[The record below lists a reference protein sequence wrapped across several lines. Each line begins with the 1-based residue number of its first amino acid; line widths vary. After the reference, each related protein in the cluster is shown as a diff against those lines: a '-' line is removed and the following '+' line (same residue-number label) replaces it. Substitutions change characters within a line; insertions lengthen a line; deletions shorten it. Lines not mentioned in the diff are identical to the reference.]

1 MSINIGIDIP
11 IFLLYC
17 IGFYY
22 NHYYGVPIMLSN
34 LILIAMEFFKNFIR
48 WFKNFIRWFKNFIRW
63 FKNFIRWFKNFIR
76 SYMDV
81 CKIQLCYD
89 YFTDELNNTNLIT
102 NTPITNEND
111 QPKPPPP
118 KYEDKYLDSI
128 RRLNKEWT
136 FTEEETAEIINITNE
151 LFDKYK
157 KNIQQENNEK
167 IHNINNLK
175 MEIIEDI
182 DDEDCCE
189 EWNNN
194 NGNNCVSEGTTLEI
208 RTIKRTET
216 ITRLQ
221 EECNKFEIDTQEG
234 FVDLNIQSNNE
245 ATQTIITKKLTKLE
259 NSYIMETTPVGNV
272 LMIYDVVNATFK
284 YYSDGN
290 IPYKYLEVV
299 GRKYVKVFNCRP
311 IFVDME
317 EEIMLFKEKEK
328 EKEKQKK
335 EKEEETNK
343 LSEKTRLT
351 QKPVEKKK
359 NVFAKFKTYNK
370 DVGNKISM
378 AAAPPK
384 NSIPNKN
391 ITENVNTKL
400 ILKDNAN
407 RYTYAGKYAN
417 FNFLK
422 KVDKKVCNKKLGLSF
437 ADFKKMNQNK

>member
-1 MSINIGIDIP
+1 
-11 IFLLYC
+11 
-17 IGFYY
+17 
-22 NHYYGVPIMLSN
+22 
-34 LILIAMEFFKNFIR
+34 
-48 WFKNFIRWFKNFIRW
+48 
-63 FKNFIRWFKNFIR
+63 
-76 SYMDV
+76 
-81 CKIQLCYD
+81 
-89 YFTDELNNTNLIT
+89 
-102 NTPITNEND
+102 
-111 QPKPPPP
+111 
-118 KYEDKYLDSI
+118 
-128 RRLNKEWT
+128 
-136 FTEEETAEIINITNE
+136 
-151 LFDKYK
+151 
-157 KNIQQENNEK
+157 
-167 IHNINNLK
+167 
-175 MEIIEDI
+175 
-182 DDEDCCE
+182 
-189 EWNNN
+189 
-194 NGNNCVSEGTTLEI
+194 
-208 RTIKRTET
+208 
-216 ITRLQ
+216 
-221 EECNKFEIDTQEG
+221 
-234 FVDLNIQSNNE
+234 
-245 ATQTIITKKLTKLE
+245 
-259 NSYIMETTPVGNV
+259 
-272 LMIYDVVNATFK
+272 
-284 YYSDGN
+284 
-290 IPYKYLEVV
+290 
-299 GRKYVKVFNCRP
+299 
-311 IFVDME
+311 ME

>member
-1 MSINIGIDIP
+1 MSITIDIP

-22 NHYYGVPIMLSN
+22 HHYYDIPMFLSN
-34 LILIAMEFFKNFIR
+34 SILIVMDLVKIFIQFLKDYIRLFKNYIR
-48 WFKNFIRWFKNFIRW
+48 LFKNYIWVYIDFGR
-63 FKNFIRWFKNFIR
+63 
-76 SYMDV
+76 
-81 CKIQLCYD
+81 IQLCYD

-102 NTPITNEND
+102 NIPITNEND

-136 FTEEETAEIINITNE
+136 FTEEETAEIINITSE

-157 KNIQQENNEK
+157 KNMQQENNEK
-167 IHNINNLK
+167 IHKINNLK

-194 NGNNCVSEGTTLEI
+194 NGNNGNNCISEETTLEI

-216 ITRLQ
+216 ITKLQ

-234 FVDLNIQSNNE
+234 FVDLNTQSNNE

-328 EKEKQKK
+328 EKELKEKQKK

-343 LSEKTRLT
+343 LSEKTIAT

-370 DVGNKISM
+370 DAGNKISM

-407 RYTYAGKYAN
+407 RYTHAGKYAN

-422 KVDKKVCNKKLGLSF
+422 KVDKNVCNKKLGLSF